1 MFFLREWEVIW
12 KNSRRDWNEQIEDL
26 QFIQNWIQH
35 TKVLTGVPTAGARE
49 LRQNWAG
56 SNGKKSANLSQSWKL
71 TQESKGLAH
80 AGYAA
85 KNLPR
90 SHASQVPSLGC
101 PWIGSANPIQD
112 YRLFVVSTCFNPL
125 KIIIYSSR
133 FISSIEME
141 IQIPKAIPK
150 IYHLQPAATFFLRI
164 ANPGCPQV
172 RGPKPL
178 VIGAVLGGKRC
189 HATGCPKTIQGC
201 IK

>member
-90 SHASQVPSLGC
+90 SHASQVPYLGC

-112 YRLFVVSTCFNPL
+112 NLVCCFNMFQPPENHY
-125 KIIIYSSR
+125 I
-133 FISSIEME
+133 F
-141 IQIPKAIPK
+141 IQIHILNRDGNPDSKGNPKNLP
-150 IYHLQPAATFFLRI
+150 PAACSNLFPPNR
-164 ANPGCPQV
+164 
-172 RGPKPL
+172 
-178 VIGAVLGGKRC
+178 
-189 HATGCPKTIQGC
+189 
-201 IK
+201 